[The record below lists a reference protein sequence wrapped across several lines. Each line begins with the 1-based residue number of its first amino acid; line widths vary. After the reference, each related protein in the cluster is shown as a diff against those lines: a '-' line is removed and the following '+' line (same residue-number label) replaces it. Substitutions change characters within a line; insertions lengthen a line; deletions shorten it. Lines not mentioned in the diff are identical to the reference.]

1 LLITHFILIISIFLS
16 LKAFNDKIFFYQ
28 LSFSPYEVKHNGK
41 WFKVI
46 THAFVHA
53 DFTHLIF
60 NMFVLWQFGEAME
73 ITMKNHFGV
82 LGGIYFLL
90 LYFGGIL
97 FSTFISF
104 SRHQDNQSYVSV
116 GASGAVSALIFAGII
131 MMPEMRLAPIFF
143 PFPIPG
149 FIFGFIY
156 ITAEIIMDKVGKTNI
171 AHDAHLLGAL
181 FGILFISVLDIQIL
195 KDFLAF
201 VKWYIS

>member
-1 LLITHFILIISIFLS
+1 MLITHFILIVSILLS
-16 LKAFNDKIFFYQ
+16 LKAFNDKSFFYQ
-28 LSFSPYEVKHNGK
+28 LAFSPYEVKHNGK

-46 THAFVHA
+46 SHAFIHA

-73 ITMKNHFGV
+73 ISMKHHFGV
-82 LGGIYFLL
+82 IGGIYFLL

-97 FSTFISF
+97 FSTVLSF
-104 SRHQDNQSYVSV
+104 SRHQDNQNYVSV

-131 MMPEMRLAPIFF
+131 MMPGMKLAPIFF

-149 FIFGFIY
+149 FIFGFLY

-171 AHDAHLLGAL
+171 AHDAHLFGAL
-181 FGILFISVLDIQIL
+181 FGMIFISILDIEIL
-195 KDFLAF
+195 KSF
-201 VKWYIS
+201 VQYIKWYIS

>member
-1 LLITHFILIISIFLS
+1 MLITHFILIVSIFLS
-16 LKAFNDKIFFYQ
+16 LKAFNDKLFFHQ
-28 LSFSPYEVKHNGK
+28 LAFSPYDVKHNGK

-46 THAFVHA
+46 SHAFIHA

-73 ITMKNHFGV
+73 LSMKSHFGV
-82 LGGIYFLL
+82 IGGLYFLL

-97 FSTFISF
+97 FSTLLSF
-104 SRHQDNQSYVSV
+104 TRHQDNQNYISV

-131 MMPEMRLAPIFF
+131 MMPDMRLSPLFF

-171 AHDAHLLGAL
+171 AHDAHLLGAI
-181 FGILFISVLDIQIL
+181 FGMIFISVLDIQIL
-195 KDFLAF
+195 KDFVAF
-201 VKWYIS
+201 IKWYIS

>member
-1 LLITHFILIISIFLS
+1 
-16 LKAFNDKIFFYQ
+16 
-28 LSFSPYEVKHNGK
+28 
-41 WFKVI
+41 
-46 THAFVHA
+46 
-53 DFTHLIF
+53 
-60 NMFVLWQFGEAME
+60 
-73 ITMKNHFGV
+73 
-82 LGGIYFLL
+82 
-90 LYFGGIL
+90 
-97 FSTFISF
+97 
-104 SRHQDNQSYVSV
+104 
-116 GASGAVSALIFAGII
+116 
-131 MMPEMRLAPIFF
+131 MRLAPIFF